1 MTTHTTL
8 HTHAGRDAIILSCRR
23 LSMRPQGARTTL
35 VPQLHLQLRPADRF
49 ELLGLF
55 ALPRQHFFQSL

>member
-8 HTHAGRDAIILSCRR
+8 HTHAGTDAIILSCRR
-23 LSMRPQGARTTL
+23 LSMRPQGARTTSA
-35 VPQLHLQLRPADRF
+35 PQLHLQLRPADRF